1 MTLIQEDLN
10 AMRVEFDEA
19 LEEALSDP
27 LSNLGNLAHEVK
39 EMRWD
44 LERWTENLKRHTGLV
59 RSLVVKFA
67 ELRETVNKLAEV
79 ND

>member
-1 MTLIQEDLN
+1 MTLAQEDLN
-10 AMRVEFDEA
+10 AIRDEFDEA

-27 LSNLGNLAHEVK
+27 LSDLGNLAHEVK

-44 LERWTENLKRHTGLV
+44 LVRWTENLKRHTGLV

-67 ELRETVNKLAEV
+67 ELRETVKKQAK
-79 ND
+79 

>member
-1 MTLIQEDLN
+1 MALSKKDLIAIRD
-10 AMRVEFDEA
+10 EFDEA

-27 LSNLGNLAHEVK
+27 LSDLGNLAHEVK

-67 ELRETVNKLAEV
+67 ELRETVKKQEV
-79 ND
+79 NA